1 MNKLLMIFEF
11 VFGCW
16 HRNLSRPF
24 TLSGWTYEVCLN
36 CGKKFAYDRA
46 EISSG
51 VAQRKNLAR
60 HERFSDI
67 RPLGEPSLTGR
78 DECGQNL
85 DAAALELPSDVIA
98 ELNTI
103 ATNAV
108 AALQYPAVANHN
120 LAN

>member
-60 HERFSDI
+60 HERSSDI
-67 RPLGEPSLTGR
+67 GPLGEPSLTGR
-78 DECGQNL
+78 DALVGGALLPFMPIRSQNK
-85 DAAALELPSDVIA
+85 SVGGRVSKG
-98 ELNTI
+98 TG
-103 ATNAV
+103 V
-108 AALQYPAVANHN
+108 AF
-120 LAN
+120 